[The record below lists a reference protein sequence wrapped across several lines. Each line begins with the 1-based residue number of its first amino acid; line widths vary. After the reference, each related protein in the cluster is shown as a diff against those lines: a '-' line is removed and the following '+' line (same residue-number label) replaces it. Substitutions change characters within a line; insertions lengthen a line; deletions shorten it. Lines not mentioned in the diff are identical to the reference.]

1 MLEEL
6 LTPVINAQI
15 VFELEQE
22 ELNRYYDSEAD
33 VDFAHILQRIED
45 ARELKKN
52 YLEILN

>member
-22 ELNRYYDSEAD
+22 ELARYYDNDAD
-33 VDFAHILQRIED
+33 AIDFQDHIVKL
-45 ARELKKN
+45 
-52 YLEILN
+52 LNT